1 MIVRP
6 FRFARLSALGI
17 PHGVTKRDPSLPAFG
32 SVSGNATIS
41 IVLANRRAWWE
52 RLGVP
57 LEHTV
62 FARQVHGTR
71 VTVVTASERGRGA
84 LEPGTGIPE
93 SDALVTTERNLPLA
107 MICADCVPV
116 LLYAPDVPAIGV
128 VHAGWRGTVAG
139 ITRQAVHILCTLCSA
154 RPERLWAFLG
164 PSIGPCCYE
173 VGEEV
178 ITAWLATEPSNGHQ
192 AVLSRNGRAIFD
204 LWRANELLLVE
215 GGVDPAHIE
224 RAGICTRCHAGEWF
238 SYRANGSRAG
248 AQAAVIALP

>member
-1 MIVRP
+1 MIVLP

-17 PHGVTKRDPSLPAFG
+17 PHGVTKRDPSLPVSG
-32 SVSGNATIS
+32 SVSGNATLS

-57 LEHTV
+57 LEQTV
-62 FARQVHGTR
+62 FARQVHGTQ

-84 LEPGTGIPE
+84 LEPSTGIPE

-107 MICADCVPV
+107 VICADCVPV

-128 VHAGWRGTVAG
+128 VHAGWRGTVGG
-139 ITRQAVHILCTLCSA
+139 ITRQAVRILCNEFSA
-154 RPERLWAFLG
+154 RPERLLAFLG

-178 ITAWLATEPSNGHQ
+178 ITAWVARGPSGRHQ

-204 LWRANELLLVE
+204 LWRANELLLIEE
-215 GGVDPAHIE
+215 GIVPEHIE
-224 RAGICTRCHAGEWF
+224 RSAICTRCHAEEWF
-238 SYRANGSRAG
+238 SYRANGARAG